1 MITCCV
7 KSCSNQSR
15 LNKRV
20 SCNRLPDKR
29 RKDKRDAKIKTIN
42 RSVLHKA
49 IHVCSIQSIE
59 DSFDESQELKRF
71 LLGEKLKYL
80 LKPDVFPFLPAH
92 WKVGNK
98 GGLFSLVVQDTDAI
112 KFGKV
117 GSFLFEFR
125 IKKSQKEIF
134 QYCNTYNECF
144 WYN

>member
-1 MITCCV
+1 M
-7 KSCSNQSR
+7 
-15 LNKRV
+15 
-20 SCNRLPDKR
+20 
-29 RKDKRDAKIKTIN
+29 
-42 RSVLHKA
+42 
-49 IHVCSIQSIE
+49 E

-80 LKPDVFPFLPAH
+80 LKPDVFPSLPAH

-134 QYCNTYNECF
+134 
-144 WYN
+144 